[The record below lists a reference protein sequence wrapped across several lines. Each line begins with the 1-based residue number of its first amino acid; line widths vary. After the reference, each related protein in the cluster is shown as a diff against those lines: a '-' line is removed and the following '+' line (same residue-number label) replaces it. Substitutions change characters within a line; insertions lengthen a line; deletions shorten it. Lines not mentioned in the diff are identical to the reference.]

1 MGMTPYP
8 QVLESEDAP
17 SVLVIEGQVIKIEQ
31 VSLKVAGFKGWH
43 IDLNG
48 KRVKESVAIF

>member
-1 MGMTPYP
+1 MAGYP
-8 QVLESEDAP
+8 HLTKVSWDGQ
-17 SVLVIEGQVIKIEQ
+17 VLVIEGQVIKIEQ
-31 VSLKVAGFKGWH
+31 MSLKVAGFKGWH